1 MSKTFPKILTEMKLL
16 LLQYKKGEMPPMN
29 TPEDPNANPK
39 YWGYVW
45 TNWKD
50 YYFSKWLDND
60 YDGVKLQHK
69 NATQNQ
75 AGFFV
80 RQYMKQRC
88 ESDSKCS

>member
-1 MSKTFPKILTEMKLL
+1 MKLL

-69 NATQNQ
+69 NMTQNQ

-80 RQYMKQRC
+80 RQYMKQ
-88 ESDSKCS
+88 